1 MEKISIINKREVAQN
16 KKIKQAQRKA
26 RRYYEEKVFEKVR
39 NAPKAKIRKIVE
51 LDDISFAEYR
61 TSNNKADKISAPE
74 LSKEQLIELCKK
86 A

>member
-51 LDDISFAEYR
+51 LVHRPFNKYHFKQMQIQSLQYHPFCIS
-61 TSNNKADKISAPE
+61 SGK
-74 LSKEQLIELCKK
+74 QLVPC
-86 A
+86 